1 MEAKK
6 DIVLRTYFLYTII
19 SLLGIAIC
27 GRVLYIQR
35 VQGSKWKKEE
45 ANFTTSFRTI
55 EAVRGN
61 IYAEDGNLLATSL
74 PYFDV
79 AMDVNTEYMTDDI
92 FSSSIDSLSMS
103 LSSLFKDKSEN
114 EYYKL
119 LKTARDNGE
128 RYVMIHHSVSY
139 DDLQKMKR
147 FPLIRFGKFKGG
159 LIVQEN
165 NRRELPFKDLAERT
179 IGYERENVQPVGLE
193 GSYGAYLAGV
203 NGQGLMVKTAGGVWV
218 PLDNSENLQPQNGC
232 DIISTINVNYQD
244 VAENALRTQLMKH
257 HADHGCVVLM
267 EVKTGRILAIANLT
281 RKDSSSESYQEMYNY
296 VIGESME
303 PGSTFK
309 LFSLLVAME
318 DGLVNPTDTVSL
330 EGGKHTYFDRV
341 MKDAEHNDEENA
353 NVNVQRAFEL
363 SSNVGISKVIT
374 KHYFTQPEK
383 FVDGLC
389 RLGINQTLHLSIPG
403 EGTPMIPNPGS
414 SNWYG
419 TTLPW
424 LSVGYGLTITPLQTL
439 VIYNA
444 VANNGIMVKPQLVD
458 AITKDG
464 KVVKKFQPIIMNPS
478 ICSSSTLKKLRKMLE
493 GVVLRGT
500 ASNLKNSVYSIAGKT
515 GTAQIASKGQYK
527 VEAKASYRASFVGYF
542 PADNP
547 EYSCIVIVNSPSTDG
562 YYGNITAGPIFREIA
577 DKVYASSISID
588 PSVNDSNNKANN
600 NNLFVKNGDA
610 DDTYKVFKAL
620 DVKCKTGS
628 TISSWLE
635 FNVQDTTLIVNGY
648 TPQKQ
653 LEKGIIPDLKNM
665 DAEDAI
671 YILENAHLKVSIKGS
686 GAVKEQSLE
695 PGTIYTKGQRITL
708 KLS

>member
-6 DIVLRTYFLYTII
+6 DIVVRTYLLYT
-19 SLLGIAIC
+19 LMGFLGLAIC
-27 GRVLYIQR
+27 GRVFYIQH
-35 VQGSKWKKEE
+35 VQGAKWKKEE

-61 IYAEDGNLLATSL
+61 IYAEDGGLLATSL
-74 PYFDV
+74 PYFDI

-92 FSSSIDSLSMS
+92 FNSNLDSLSMC
-103 LSSLFKDKSEN
+103 LSSLFKDKTEN
-114 EYYKL
+114 EYYKI
-119 LKTARDNGE
+119 LKDSRDNGQ
-128 RYVMIHHSVSY
+128 RYVMLHKGVPY
-139 DDLQKMKR
+139 DDLLKLKK
-147 FPLIRFGKFKGG
+147 FPLIRLGKNKGG
-159 LIVQEN
+159 LIVQQN

-193 GSYGAYLAGV
+193 GAFGSYLAGV
-203 NGQGLMVKTAGGVWV
+203 NGQGLMIKTAGGVWV
-218 PLDNSENLQPQNGC
+218 PVDNDESLQPQNGC
-232 DIISTINVNYQD
+232 DIISTLNINYQD
-244 VAENALRTQLMKH
+244 VAESALRTQLMKH

-281 RKDSSSESYQEMYNY
+281 RKDTASEKYEEMYNY
-296 VIGESME
+296 ALGESME

-318 DGLVNPTDTVSL
+318 DGLVSPNDTVNL
-330 EGGKHTYFDRV
+330 EGGKHIYYDRV
-341 MKDAEHNDEENA
+341 MKDAEHNDEENST
-353 NVNVQRAFEL
+353 VNIQKAFEL
-363 SSNVGISKVIT
+363 SSNVGISKVIY
-374 KHYFTQPEK
+374 KHYSSQPEK

-389 RLGINQTLHLSIPG
+389 RLGINKPLNLSIPG
-403 EGTPMIPNPGS
+403 EGNPTIPSPGT
-414 SNWYG
+414 NGWYG

-439 VIYNA
+439 TVYNA
-444 VANNGIMVKPQLVD
+444 VANNGVMVKPQLVD

-464 KVVKKFQPIIMNPS
+464 KTIKKYQPIIMNPS

-500 ASNLKNSVYSIAGKT
+500 ASNLKNTVYSIAGKT

-527 VEAKASYRASFVGYF
+527 VESKANYRASFVGYF
-542 PADNP
+542 PAENP
-547 EYSCIVIVNSPSTDG
+547 QYSCIVIVNSPSTDG

-577 DKVYASSISID
+577 DKVYASSIGID
-588 PSVNDSNNKANN
+588 PPINDTAHKGNN
-600 NNLFVKNGDA
+600 NNLFVKNGFT

-620 DVKCKTGS
+620 DMKCKSPNGL
-628 TISSWLE
+628 SSWVE
-635 FNVQDTTLIVNGY
+635 FNVQDSTITASGFS
-648 TPQKQ
+648 PQKQ
-653 LEKGIIPDLKNM
+653 LEKGIMPDLKNM
-665 DAEDAI
+665 NAEDAI
-671 YILENAHLKVSIKGS
+671 YLLESAHLKVTVKGS

-695 PGTIYTKGQRITL
+695 PGTVFAKGQKITL

>member
-1 MEAKK
+1 MDAKK
-6 DIVLRTYFLYTII
+6 DIVVRTYLLYT
-19 SLLGIAIC
+19 LLSFIGIAIC

-35 VQGSKWKKEE
+35 VQGNKWKKEE

-61 IYAEDGNLLATSL
+61 IYAEDGSLLATSL

-92 FSSSIDSLSMS
+92 FSSSLDSLSMS
-103 LSSLFKDKSEN
+103 LSSLFKDKPEN

-119 LKTARDNGE
+119 LKSARDNGD
-128 RYVMIHHSVSY
+128 RYVLIHHSVSY
-139 DDLQKMKR
+139 DDLQKLKH
-147 FPLIRFGKFKGG
+147 FPLIRLGKYKGG
-159 LIVQEN
+159 LIVAQN

-193 GSYGAYLAGV
+193 GAYDSYLAGV
-203 NGQGLMVKTAGGVWV
+203 NGQGLMTKTAGGVWV
-218 PLDNSENLQPQNGC
+218 PIDNSENLQPQNGC
-232 DIISTINVNYQD
+232 DLISTINVNYQD
-244 VAENALRTQLMKH
+244 VAENALRSQLIKH

-267 EVKTGRILAIANLT
+267 EVKTGRVLAIANLT
-281 RKDSSSESYQEMYNY
+281 RKDSSDTYEEMYNY
-296 VIGESME
+296 ATGESME

-318 DGLVNPTDTVSL
+318 DGMVSPTDTVNL
-330 EGGKHTYFDRV
+330 EGGKHTYYDRV
-341 MKDAEHNDEENA
+341 MKDAEHNDEESTI
-353 NVNVQRAFEL
+353 VSVQRAFEL

-374 KHYFTQPEK
+374 KHYSSQPEK

-389 RLGINQTLHLSIPG
+389 RLGINQPLHLSIPG
-403 EGTPMIPNPGS
+403 EGSPMIPNPGS
-414 SNWYG
+414 NNWYG

-424 LSVGYGLTITPLQTL
+424 LSVGYGLTMTPLQTL
-439 VIYNA
+439 TIYNA

-458 AITKDG
+458 YIMKDG
-464 KVVKKFQPIIMNPS
+464 KAVKKFQPLVMNPS
-478 ICSSSTLKKLRKMLE
+478 ICSSSTLKRLHTMLE

-500 ASNLKNSVYSIAGKT
+500 ASNLKNTVYSIAGKT

-527 VEAKASYRASFVGYF
+527 VEAKANYRASFVGYF
-542 PADNP
+542 PAENP
-547 EYSCIVIVNSPSTDG
+547 EYSCIVIVNSPSADG

-588 PSVNDSNNKANN
+588 PSINDTNHKTNN
-600 NNLFVKNGDA
+600 NNLFVKNGVA
-610 DDTYKVFKAL
+610 DDTYKVFKTL
-620 DVKCKTGS
+620 DVKCKIPNG
-628 TISSWLE
+628 ISDWLS
-635 FNVQDTTLIVNGY
+635 FNVQDTNLTVSAWG
-648 TPQKQ
+648 PQRL

-665 DAEDAI
+665 NAEDAV
-671 YILENAHLKVSIKGS
+671 YLLESAHLKVSLKGS

-695 PGTIYTKGQRITL
+695 PGTIYAKGQKITL

>member
-6 DIVLRTYFLYTII
+6 EILLRTYFLYT
-19 SLLGIAIC
+19 LLCFLGIAIC
-27 GRVLYIQR
+27 VRVFFIQH
-35 VQGSKWKKEE
+35 VQGAKWKKEE

-79 AMDVNTEYMTDDI
+79 AMDVNTEYLTDDI
-92 FSSSIDSLSMS
+92 FNSGIDSLSIR
-103 LSSLFKDKSEN
+103 LSSLFKDKTEN

-119 LKTARDNGE
+119 LKAARDNGD

-139 DDLQKMKR
+139 DDLQKLKH
-147 FPLIRFGKFKGG
+147 FPLFRLGKYKGG
-159 LIVQEN
+159 LITVEN
-165 NRRELPFKDLAERT
+165 NRRELPFRDLAERT
-179 IGYERENVQPVGLE
+179 IGYERANVQPVGME
-193 GSYGAYLAGV
+193 GAYDSYLTGV
-203 NGQGLMVKTAGGVWV
+203 NGQGLMEKTAGGVWV
-218 PLDNSENLQPQNGC
+218 PVDDNENLQPQNGC
-232 DIISTINVNYQD
+232 DLISTINVNYQD

-257 HADHGCVVLM
+257 HAEHGCVVLM
-267 EVKTGRILAIANLT
+267 EVKTGRVLAIANLT
-281 RKDSSSESYQEMYNY
+281 RRDTTGTYEEMYNY
-296 VIGESME
+296 ATGESME

-318 DGLVNPTDTVSL
+318 DGLVNPTDTINL
-330 EGGKHTYFDRV
+330 ENGSHIYYDRV
-341 MKDAEHNDEENA
+341 MKDAEHHQGEGG
-353 NVNVQRAFEL
+353 NVSVQRAFEL
-363 SSNVGISKVIT
+363 SSNVGISKVIY
-374 KHYFTQPEK
+374 KHYASQPQK

-389 RLGINQTLHLSIPG
+389 RLGINQPLHLSISG
-403 EGTPMIPNPGS
+403 EGNPSIPSPGN

-419 TTLPW
+419 TSLPW

-444 VANNGIMVKPQLVD
+444 VANNGVMVKPQFVD
-458 AITKDG
+458 EITKDG
-464 KVVKKFQPIIMNPS
+464 KQLKKFDPVIMNPS
-478 ICSSSTLKKLRKMLE
+478 ICSSSTLKKLRSMLE

-500 ASNLKNSVYSIAGKT
+500 ASNLKSTVYSIAGKT

-527 VEAKASYRASFVGYF
+527 VESKANYRASFVGYF

-547 EYSCIVIVNSPSTDG
+547 LYSCIVIVNSPSTDG

-577 DKVYASSISID
+577 DKVYASSITID
-588 PSVNDSNNKANN
+588 PSIDDTSHKAIN

-610 DDTYKVFKAL
+610 NDTYKVFKAL
-620 DVKCKTGS
+620 DVNCKSPSGLS
-628 TISSWLE
+628 PWLE
-635 FNVQDTTLIVNGY
+635 FAIQDTTLTVNDWS
-648 TPQKQ
+648 PEKQ

-665 DAEDAI
+665 NAEDAV
-671 YILENAHLKVSIKGS
+671 YLLESAHLKVSVKGS

-695 PGTIYTKGQRITL
+695 PGTIYVKGQRITL